1 MPAAGDFHNFTET
14 AKRSRFLFS
23 DFLSDQT
30 RPSEQESSKTGR
42 LRTPYPWN
50 NAVREAKENS
60 VGLTGFID
68 AIDRVIA
75 KLEEIIMAFG
85 VIAMAVNT
93 ITNVVSRFV
102 FNHSIAYAEELN
114 SIFILLVTFA
124 GIGYAARHGRH
135 IRMSAISDALPERTR
150 KALMILITGVTA
162 ILMLALAWYSI
173 QYILNLQS
181 KGRVYPALGIPVYI
195 SYVWVPV
202 GLLVTGIQ
210 YALTMLKNLRED
222 GIYLST
228 NLLES
233 DSQELE
239 I

>member
-1 MPAAGDFHNFTET
+1 M
-14 AKRSRFLFS
+14 
-23 DFLSDQT
+23 
-30 RPSEQESSKTGR
+30 SEKT
-42 LRTPYPWN
+42 
-50 NAVREAKENS
+50 ENS
-60 VGLTGFID
+60 SGIIGLID
-68 AIDRVIA
+68 SIDRAIA

-85 VIAMAVNT
+85 VIAMAINT
-93 ITNVVSRFV
+93 ITNVISRFV

-150 KALMILITGVTA
+150 KILMIIITGVTA
-162 ILMLALAWYSI
+162 ILMLALAWYAV

-195 SYVWVPV
+195 SYLWVPV

-210 YALTMLKNLRED
+210 YALTMVKNLRED

-228 NLLES
+228 DLLET